1 MTPYAD
7 FTYFGVLLYVA
18 VPALALGLARR
29 GVRTWLLLSSA
40 GMLVLHCWT
49 ARATIATTSFSALA
63 LALGYAGLEYMV
75 ALGFLAARERR
86 RRGWT
91 FYLAV
96 LLALAPLLAAKFV
109 PLLAHGWALAFLGI
123 SYLTF
128 RSLDVIIG
136 IHDGLITSLPAAQYL
151 CFVFLFPTVSAGPI
165 DRFRRFAMDWRRDR
179 TRGEVLADLDGA
191 VHRLF
196 RGFLYTF
203 ILAFLVKHY
212 WLDPAAAQHGLWPT
226 VSYMYAYS
234 AYLFFDFAGYSAFAI
249 AFSLLFG
256 IRTPENFDK
265 PFLASNIK
273 EFWSRWHI
281 SLSAWFRD
289 HVFMRFML
297 ASARGGWLRNR
308 VLTSYIG
315 YLLLFG
321 LMGLW
326 HGTATHYL
334 GYGLYHAALF
344 IVHDRITRWT
354 RGRAWAASPLW
365 HAASVFVTFNL
376 VCFGFLIFSGRL
388 G

>member
-7 FTYFGVLLYVA
+7 FTYFGVLLYV
-18 VPALALGLARR
+18 VVLALALAFVRR
-29 GVRTWLLLSSA
+29 GVRAWLLVASA
-40 GMLVLHCWT
+40 GMLVLHCAP
-49 ARATIATTSFSALA
+49 ARVTVATVSFSALW
-63 LALGYAGLEYMV
+63 LAVGWAVFQVLV
-75 ALGFLAARERR
+75 AVGFTAV
-86 RRGWT
+86 RRGGRKAWA

-109 PLLAHGWALAFLGI
+109 PLLEHGWALAFLGI

-128 RSLDVIIG
+128 RSLDVVIG
-136 IHDGLITSLPAAQYL
+136 IHDGLITSLPVAQY
-151 CFVFLFPTVSAGPI
+151 VAFLFMFPTVSSGPV
-165 DRFRRFAMDWRRDR
+165 DRFRRFGQDWSRER
-179 TRGEVLADLDGA
+179 TREELVADLDGA

-203 ILAFLVKHY
+203 ILAFLVKRY
-212 WLDPAAAQHGLWPT
+212 WLDPVAAKHGLWPT

-234 AYLFFDFAGYSAFAI
+234 AYLFFDFAGYSAFAV
-249 AFSLLFG
+249 AFSMVFG
-256 IRTPENFDK
+256 IHTPENFDK

-273 EFWSRWHI
+273 EFWNRWHI
-281 SLSAWFRD
+281 TLSAWFRD

-297 ASARGGWLRNR
+297 ASARGGWLRSR
-308 VLTSYIG
+308 VASSYVG
-315 YLLLFG
+315 YVLLFG

-326 HGTATHYL
+326 HGTALHYI

-344 IVHDRITRWT
+344 IIHDRIVRFT
-354 RGRAWAASPLW
+354 RGRAWATSPLW
-365 HAASVFVTFNL
+365 HAAGVFVTFNL